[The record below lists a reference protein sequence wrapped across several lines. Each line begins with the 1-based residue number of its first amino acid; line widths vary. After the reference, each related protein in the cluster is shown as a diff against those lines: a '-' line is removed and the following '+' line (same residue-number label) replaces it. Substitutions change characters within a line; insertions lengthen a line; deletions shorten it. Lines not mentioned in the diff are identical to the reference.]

1 MDAKLSLKTT
11 GVRGGDP
18 KYTESTGKV
27 VTFVDTDSNLIIA
40 DAFEGQGDT
49 YKRRKESEV
58 QVIMD
63 GKTLFKGTFEE
74 LCRELIIANLHK

>member
-11 GVRGGDP
+11 GVRGGNP

-40 DAFEGQGDT
+40 DAFEGQ
-49 YKRRKESEV
+49 KRRKESEI

-63 GKTLFKGTFEE
+63 GKALFKGTFEE